1 MCAMNN
7 CLPLPLSATRKQ
19 IEEYDRKVR
28 NNQIPCIFLCC
39 IQCQAT
45 ADKFYRHETRVRTFW
60 IIEDQLIIVVLCM
73 VIRWKC
79 KECKKTIT
87 AQPDFALPRKRYTLP
102 TILSLCEEYVTED
115 GLTYRDVVIRH
126 PFGHEGS
133 DAMLSH
139 TTVFRWTDTLGGYPE
154 ISRTALDLILQK
166 KPASSIC
173 RDIFGLQIAPRKYR
187 SSERKQT
194 LIDCICF
201 LGIEFEFRGV
211 FKKSIFPIHAT
222 RTGFT

>member
-1 MCAMNN
+1 MNKN
-7 CLPLPLSATRKQ
+7 LPLPLSATRQQ

-28 NNQIPCIFLCC
+28 KNQIPCMLPCC
-39 IQCQAT
+39 VRCQAA
-45 ADKFYRHETRVRTFW
+45 ADQFYRHEIRLRTFW
-60 IIEDQLIIVVLCM
+60 IIENQLIIAVLCM

-79 KECKKTIT
+79 KACKKTIT

-102 TILSLCEEYVTED
+102 TILSLCGAYVTED
-115 GLTYRDVVIRH
+115 RLTYRDVVIRH
-126 PFGHEGS
+126 PFGHEKS

-154 ISRTALDLILQK
+154 ITGKALDLILQK
-166 KPASSIC
+166 DPVSSIC
-173 RDIFGLQIAPRKYR
+173 RDISGLQIAPRKYR

-194 LIDCICF
+194 LKDCIRF
-201 LGIEFEFRGV
+201 LGIEIEYRGV
-211 FKKSIFPIHAT
+211 FKKSIFPILAT